1 MAALSFQIDVTKFAQ
16 ARIDATG
23 VGGVTY
29 YGFTHHAKA
38 VDADAKWTGIKE
50 TVTGTVT
57 TIQVAGFKPD
67 GEETQVWANRATL
80 SYTG

>member
-1 MAALSFQIDVTKFAQ
+1 MASVNFQFDITKFAQ

-29 YGFTHHAKA
+29 YGLTRHAKA
-38 VDADAKWTGIKE
+38 ADADAKWMVLKE

-57 TIQVAGFKPD
+57 TVVVAGFASD
-67 GEETQVWANRATL
+67 GEETQIWANRATL